1 MLLVQMERVGGQVG
15 GAVRVNILVIIIGL
29 IFIINSSRGTSGIMG
44 RESER
49 EIIGSSGKE
58 YIFDCRRGRRSIYS
72 AIFLDCFIQALH
84 TNDVT

>member
-1 MLLVQMERVGGQVG
+1 MSLVHMGSRGGQVG
-15 GAVRVNILVIIIGL
+15 GAVAVNILVIIIGL

-58 YIFDCRRGRRSIYS
+58 YIFDCRRGGRAIYS
-72 AIFLDCFIQALH
+72 EIFLDFFIHTLH